1 MMNKQ
6 LLSLVAALVLSTLC
20 CPLFAQ
26 TDSAW
31 KTKPLIKLSGFVDV
45 FYAWDFNRTESGK
58 RQAFFY
64 NHNRHNEFNLNLG
77 YLKLSAV
84 HDKYRANIALQ
95 AGTYTNDNYAAEPG
109 VLKNV
114 FEANAGVSLN
124 RKNNLWIDAG
134 IFASHI
140 GFEGAV
146 SSDNW
151 TLTRSL
157 LAENSPYYLSGAKLT
172 YTPGAKWEV
181 AALVCNG
188 WQRIQMVKGNSLPG
202 FGTQLKYT
210 ANEKLLLNWSTFIG
224 TDDPDSTRRMRYFNN
239 LYAVVKLSKKSALTI
254 GFDIGTQQQSKGSA
268 GYYTWLSP
276 VLIYRY
282 AFTDKWAAALRGEY
296 YQDVKGVII
305 ATATPNGFKT
315 SGLSLNLDY
324 MPMPNVACRVEGR
337 WLNSADKVFERMSG
351 TVRDNVFIAASI
363 AVKFN

>member
-1 MMNKQ
+1 MNKP
-6 LLSLVAALVLSTLC
+6 LNYLFATLVFSLIYSS
-20 CPLFAQ
+20 LFAQ

-31 KTKPLIKLSGFVDV
+31 KKKPQIKLSGFVDV
-45 FYAWDFNRTESGK
+45 FYARDFNRTESGK
-58 RQAFFY
+58 RQNFLY

-114 FEANAGVSLN
+114 FEANAGISLN
-124 RKNNLWIDAG
+124 RGNNLWIDAG

-140 GFEGAV
+140 GFESAV
-146 SSDNW
+146 SMDNR

-157 LAENSPYYLSGAKLT
+157 LAENTPYYLSGAKLT
-172 YTPGAKWEV
+172 YTPSARWE
-181 AALVCNG
+181 AAVLICNG
-188 WQRIQMVKGNSLPG
+188 WQHIQPVKGNSLPG

-210 ANEKLLLNWSTFIG
+210 AGEKLLLNWSTFIG

-239 LYAVVKLSKKSALTI
+239 VYAIVKLSKKSGLTL
-254 GFDIGTQQQSKGSA
+254 GFDIGLQQRAKGCT
-268 GYYTWLSP
+268 GYNNWISP
-276 VLIYRY
+276 VLIYNY

-296 YQDVKGVII
+296 YEDTKGVII

-315 SGLSLNLDY
+315 AGLSLNVDY
-324 MPMPNVACRVEGR
+324 MPLPNVACRMEGR
-337 WLNSADKVFERMSG
+337 WFNSADKVFEHKGG
-351 TVRDNVFIAASI
+351 TVRDNVFVAASL
-363 AVKFN
+363 AVRFN

>member
-1 MMNKQ
+1 MSK
-6 LLSLVAALVLSTLC
+6 LLNYSLATLLFWLISFS
-20 CPLFAQ
+20 LFAQ

-31 KTKPLIKLSGFVDV
+31 KKKPQIKLSGFVDV

-58 RQAFFY
+58 RQNFLY

-77 YLKLSAV
+77 YIKLSAV

-109 VLKNV
+109 VLKNI

-124 RKNNLWIDAG
+124 RSNNLWIDAG

-146 SSDNW
+146 SIDNR

-157 LAENSPYYLSGAKLT
+157 LAENTPYYLSGAKLT
-172 YTPGAKWEV
+172 YTPNNKWTLT
-181 AALVCNG
+181 ALVCNG

-202 FGTQLKYT
+202 FGTQLSYT
-210 ANEKLLLNWSTFIG
+210 PNEKLLLNWSTFIG
-224 TDDPDSTRRMRYFNN
+224 TDHPDSTRRMRYFNN
-239 LYAVVKLSKKSALTI
+239 VYAVVKLSKKSGLTI
-254 GFDIGTQQQSKGSA
+254 GFDIGLQQRTKGST
-268 GYYTWLSP
+268 GYSNWISP
-276 VLIYRY
+276 VLIYYY

-296 YQDVKGVII
+296 YEDTQGVII
-305 ATATPNGFKT
+305 ATATPSGFKT

-324 MPMPNVACRVEGR
+324 MPLPNVACRVEGR
-337 WLNSADKVFERMSG
+337 WLNSADKVFEHKGGM
-351 TVRDNVFIAASI
+351 VRDNVFVAASV